1 MSPLAASLHGGSDV
15 VGLDGTTVRA
25 ADLAGLGTQSPMS
38 EALSGARVAVA
49 LRDPLALVQALCALD
64 GQVAALLL
72 LSGQAPAEV
81 IETLV
86 GREDVTHLLTDR
98 DDLAGHGRAVAPGA
112 LLGTARLADPVRTH
126 WLMTT
131 SGTTGLPKVIPH
143 TLASLSRTVVKIREK
158 PLPVWGML
166 YDGTRFAG
174 MQLLLQGLMGGG
186 RLVLVDTHEG
196 LADQVAA
203 MAGPQGGQG
212 VTHLSATPTLWRR
225 LLMVPGHRDL
235 ALKQIT
241 LGGEIADQGVITK
254 LKAAYPEAR
263 VTHIY
268 AATETGVGFAVN
280 DGLAGF
286 PEAFLTKAPGGIGV
300 KVTGGILWLRPPGLT
315 EHRPSI
321 AKTIEQDAD
330 GYLSTGDQVEIRDGR
345 VYFLG
350 RDSGVINIGGVK
362 VYPERVEAVIAAV
375 PGVTLAQVG
384 SKTSPFTGALVT
396 ATVMA
401 ADGQDLPALKAA
413 IQAACRD
420 QLEREA
426 VPASVKFVD
435 DLEINAAG
443 KIVRAKDTKKT

>member
-1 MSPLAASLHGGSDV
+1 MTPLATRLHPGSDV
-15 VGLDGTTVRA
+15 VGPGGTVVSA
-25 ADLAGLGTQSPMS
+25 ADLAALGTQSPM
-38 EALSGARVAVA
+38 GQARVAVA
-49 LRDPLALVQALCALD
+49 LRDPLALVRALVALD

-86 GREDVTHLLTDR
+86 SRQDVTHLLTDR
-98 DDLAGHGRAVAPGA
+98 ADLAGHALALSPEALFGAQRAATPQ
-112 LLGTARLADPVRTH
+112 RTH

-143 TLASLSRTVVKIREK
+143 TLASLSRTVVKMRES

-174 MQLLLQGLMGGG
+174 MQLLLQGLIGGG
-186 RLVLVDTHEG
+186 RLVLVDTHQG
-196 LADQVAA
+196 LADQVSA
-203 MAGPQGGQG
+203 MAGQG

-235 ALKQIT
+235 ALRQIT
-241 LGGEIADQGVITK
+241 LGGEIADQGILTK
-254 LKAAYPEAR
+254 LRAAYPQAR

-300 KVTGGILWLRPPGLT
+300 KVSGGILWLRPPGLT

-321 AKTIEQDAD
+321 APTIEQDAE
-330 GYLSTGDQVEIRDGR
+330 GYLSTGDQVEIREGR
-345 VYFLG
+345 VFFLG

-362 VYPERVEAVIAAV
+362 VYPERVEAVISAV

-401 ADGQDLPALKAA
+401 AEGADRPALKAA
-413 IQAACRD
+413 IQAACRA

-426 VPASVKFVD
+426 VPASVRFVE

-443 KIVRAKDTKKT
+443 KIVRASKTAQDTNKT